1 MSAMRNLQILSPVMD
16 VAGALRRLG
25 EDVELLEQIILIF
38 LEDAPGLVHSAR
50 EALSRGDAGE
60 LRRSAHSLKGMM
72 ATLGAQAGQ
81 HAALRIEQCAASG
94 NLEDASS
101 LICDGGERVSQMTA
115 VLQAYL
121 ASDEK
126 QASAGGHSSARASMC

>member
-1 MSAMRNLQILSPVMD
+1 MD

-50 EALSRGDAGE
+50 EALSRGDAVE

-81 HAALRIEQCAASG
+81 HAALRVEQCAASG
-94 NLEDASS
+94 NFEDALS
-101 LICDGGERVSQMTA
+101 LICDCSQCVSQMTA
-115 VLQAYL
+115 ILQAYL
-121 ASDEK
+121 ASDGR
-126 QASAGGHSSARASMC
+126 QAAPGGYASSRASVR